1 MKTKIYLASALFT
14 IAEQEYNKKLEQALI
29 DRGYDVFLPQEK
41 CEGFVDS
48 NIISFTC
55 KQGINDC
62 NIIVANLEGTDVD
75 SGTAWE
81 CGYANALDKP
91 VIGIRTDFRQR
102 GDDGG
107 LNCMLSQNAVEVINE
122 IHMVKIVG
130 HIERIIISINK
141 GEI

>member
-14 IAEQEYNKKLEQALI
+14 VAEQEYNKKLEQALI
-29 DRGYDVFLPQEK
+29 EKGYEVFLPQEK

-48 NIISFTC
+48 NVISFTC

-62 NIIVANLEGTDVD
+62 NIMIANLEGSDVD

-81 CGYANALDKP
+81 CGYANALDIP

-107 LNCMLSQNAVEVINE
+107 LNCILSQNAIAVIND
-122 IHMVKIVG
+122 IHLHKIVE
-130 HIERIIISINK
+130 HIEIIIITLNK
-141 GEI
+141 EK